1 MSVASCPAC
10 VAIPE
15 DQIEMTASEQ
25 AGKLLFSVPDVHCA
39 GCIGTVENAVKS
51 LPGVRDARLN
61 LSLKRLFVDAD
72 PVMGDAIIAKL
83 ASVGHLA
90 QPLDETTLEN
100 GVDRE
105 GRRLLMRLGVAGFA
119 MMNVMLL
126 SVSVWAGAEGETRNF
141 LHWISAAIAMPT
153 VAFTGVPFF
162 VSGWAAL
169 SKGKLN
175 MDVPISLAILLATAL
190 SLYETSIGGEDA
202 YFDAALSLTF
212 FLLLGRYLNH
222 RTRMAAR
229 SAALELAALETKTAL
244 LIENGETRAMPIA
257 ELKRGDR
264 VLVQP
269 GMAVPVDGRVVAG
282 CSDLD
287 KSLLTGET
295 LPESVDVGAGVFTG
309 TLNLTGPIEV
319 EITGDADDSVL
330 RQITELV
337 SLAEAAKS
345 RYTGLAERA
354 AGIYAPVVHLVAFA
368 GFVGWYLIT
377 GDMRHSLN
385 IAVAVLIITC
395 PCALGLAVPAVMTA
409 TVSRLFQA
417 GVLVKDGSAI
427 ERLAQVN
434 AAVFDKTGTLT
445 KGHAEL
451 AEDTDP
457 QVLSLAAGLA
467 GASAHPLSKSVLA
480 AAKARGVDVAAVTDI
495 TELAGKGLQGRY
507 EGRPLRLG
515 RAEWLGVGPQTG
527 GGVQSWL
534 QWGDDA
540 PVALAFTDPP
550 REDARA
556 TVQELKNDGLP
567 VYMLTGDRA
576 EVAAPLAEALGIEN
590 VEAQV
595 LPEAK
600 LRRIEALGDK
610 TLMVGDGLN
619 DAAAMSGAFVSVAP
633 ASAIDAT
640 RASADLILL
649 SNDLT
654 QIPRAIRLSR
664 QARARILENFTI
676 AGVYNLV
683 AVPLALLGYASP
695 LAAAIAMSSSSILVS
710 LNALRLLRSKT

>member
-467 GASAHPLSKSVLA
+467 EASAHPLSKSVLA
-480 AAKARGVDVAAVTDI
+480 AAKARGVDVAGVTDI

-507 EGRPLRLG
+507 QGRPLRLG

>member
-15 DQIEMTASEQ
+15 DQIEMTAQEQ

-39 GCIGTVENAVKS
+39 GCIGTVEKAV
-51 LPGVRDARLN
+51 LTIPGVREARLN

-72 PVMGDAIIAKL
+72 PGLSDAIIDKL

-90 QPLDETTLEN
+90 QPLDETTLDS
-100 GVDRE
+100 GKDHE

-141 LHWISAAIAMPT
+141 LHWVSAAIAMPT
-153 VAFTGVPFF
+153 VAFAGVPFF
-162 VSGWAAL
+162 ISGWAAL

-175 MDVPISLAILLATAL
+175 MDVPISLAILLAIAL

-212 FLLLGRYLNH
+212 FLLAGRYLNH

-244 LIENGETRAMPIA
+244 IIENGETRAVPITQ
-257 ELKRGDR
+257 LQRGDR

-269 GMAVPVDGRVVAG
+269 GMAVPVDGRVVSG
-282 CSDLD
+282 QSDLD

-295 LPESVDVGAGVFTG
+295 LPEAVEPGAEVFTG
-309 TLNLTGPIEV
+309 TMNLTGPLEV
-319 EITGDADDSVL
+319 EVTGNTEDSVL

-377 GDMRHSLN
+377 GDIRHSLN

-417 GVLVKDGSAI
+417 GVLVKDGSAV
-427 ERLAQVN
+427 ERLAQVE
-434 AAVFDKTGTLT
+434 AVVFDKTGTLT
-445 KGHAEL
+445 KGQAEL
-451 AEDTDP
+451 AEDTDA
-457 QVLSLAAGLA
+457 QTLSLAAGLA
-467 GASAHPLSKSVLA
+467 EASAHPLSKSILA
-480 AAKARGVDVAAVTDI
+480 AAQARGVDIARVTDV
-495 TELAGKGLQGRY
+495 TEIAGKGLQGQY
-507 EGRPLRLG
+507 QGRVLRLG
-515 RAEWLGVGPQTG
+515 RAEWLGVEPETNR
-527 GGVQSWL
+527 GVQTWL

-540 PVALAFTDPP
+540 PVALYFTDPP
-550 REDARA
+550 REDARQ
-556 TVQELKNDGLP
+556 TVQVLKEEGLP

-576 EVAAPLAEALGIEN
+576 EVAAPLAESLGIEN

-600 LRRIEALGDK
+600 LRRVEALGDK

-640 RASADLILL
+640 RASADFILL

-676 AGVYNLV
+676 AGVYNLI

>member
-15 DQIEMTASEQ
+15 DQVEMTAQEQ

-39 GCIGTVENAVKS
+39 GCIGTVEKAVLT
-51 LPGVRDARLN
+51 LPGVREARLN

-72 PVMGDAIIAKL
+72 PGLNDAIIAKL

-90 QPLDETTLEN
+90 QPLDETTLES
-100 GVDRE
+100 GKDPE
-105 GRRLLMRLGVAGFA
+105 GRRLLMRLGVSGFA

-153 VAFTGVPFF
+153 VAFAGVPFF
-162 VSGWAAL
+162 ISGWAAL

-175 MDVPISLAILLATAL
+175 MDVPISLALLLAIGL
-190 SLYETSIGGEDA
+190 SLYETSVGGEDA

-244 LIENGETRAMPIA
+244 MIENGETRAVPIA
-257 ELKRGDR
+257 QLQRGDR

-269 GMAVPVDGRVVAG
+269 GMAVPVDGRVVSG
-282 CSDLD
+282 QSDLD

-295 LPESVDVGAGVFTG
+295 LPESVEPGSDVYTG
-309 TLNLTGPIEV
+309 TMNLTGPLEV
-319 EITGDADDSVL
+319 EITGNPEDSVL

-368 GFVGWYLIT
+368 GFIGWYLIT
-377 GDMRHSLN
+377 GDIRHSLN

-417 GVLVKDGSAI
+417 GVLVKDGSAV
-427 ERLAQVN
+427 ERLAQVE
-434 AAVFDKTGTLT
+434 AVVFDKTGTLT
-445 KGHAEL
+445 KGQAEL
-451 AEDTDP
+451 SGDTDP
-457 QVLSLAAGLA
+457 EILSLAAGLA
-467 GASAHPLSKSVLA
+467 EASAHPLSKSILA
-480 AAKARGVDVAAVTDI
+480 AARSRGVDVAKVTNI
-495 TELAGKGLQGRY
+495 TEIAGKGLQGQY
-507 EGRPLRLG
+507 QGRMLRLG
-515 RAEWLGVGPQTG
+515 RAEWLDVVPETNR
-527 GGVQSWL
+527 GVQSWL

-540 PVALAFTDPP
+540 PVALQFTDPP
-550 REDARA
+550 REDARQ
-556 TVQELKNDGLP
+556 TVQVLKEEGLP

-600 LRRIEALGDK
+600 LRRVEALGDK

-640 RASADLILL
+640 RASADFILL
-649 SNDLT
+649 GNDLT

>member
-15 DQIEMTASEQ
+15 EQIEMTASDQ

-39 GCIGTVENAVKS
+39 GCIGTVEKAVMAV
-51 LPGVRDARLN
+51 PGVRDARLN

-72 PVMGDAIIAKL
+72 SGLTEAIIEKL

-90 QPLDETTLEN
+90 QPLDEATL
-100 GVDRE
+100 GTGKDPE

-119 MMNVMLL
+119 LMNVMLL

-141 LHWISAAIAMPT
+141 LHWVSAAIAMPT
-153 VAFTGVPFF
+153 VAFAAVPFF
-162 VSGWAAL
+162 TSGWAAL

-175 MDVPISLAILLATAL
+175 MDVPISLAILLATGL
-190 SLYETSIGGEDA
+190 SLYETAVGGEDA
-202 YFDAALSLTF
+202 YFDAALSLSF
-212 FLLLGRYLNH
+212 FLLLGRYMNH

-244 LIENGETRAMPIA
+244 LVEGGETRAVPIS
-257 ELKRGDR
+257 ELRQGDC

-269 GMAVPVDGRVVAG
+269 GMAVPVDGRVVSG
-282 CSDLD
+282 NSDLD

-295 LPESVDVGAGVFTG
+295 LPEAVAPGAEVYTG
-309 TLNLTGPIEV
+309 TMNLTGPLEV
-319 EITGDADDSVL
+319 EITHDADDTVL
-330 RQITELV
+330 SRITELV
-337 SLAEAAKS
+337 SLAETAKS

-368 GFVGWYLIT
+368 GFVGWYLAT
-377 GDMRHSLN
+377 GDIRHSLN

-417 GVLVKDGSAI
+417 GVLVKDGTAI
-427 ERLAQVN
+427 ERLAQVE
-434 AAVFDKTGTLT
+434 AVVFDKTGTLT

-457 QVLSLAAGLA
+457 QILTLAAGLA
-467 GASAHPLSKSVLA
+467 AASAHPLSQSVVA
-480 AAKARGVDVAAVTDI
+480 AAKARGIKVAKVTDI
-495 TELAGKGLQGRY
+495 TELAGKGLEGTYQGRQ
-507 EGRPLRLG
+507 LRLG
-515 RAEWLGVGPQTG
+515 RAEWLDVIPETG
-527 GGVQSWL
+527 RGVQSWL
-534 QWGDDA
+534 QWGHDT
-540 PVALAFTDPP
+540 PVALYFTDPP
-550 REDARA
+550 RDDAAA
-556 TVQELKNDGLP
+556 TVADLKTAGLP

-576 EVAAPLAEALGIEN
+576 EVAAPLAEALGIDN
-590 VEAQV
+590 VESQV

-640 RASADLILL
+640 RATADLILL
-649 SNDLT
+649 GNDLT
-654 QIPRAIRLSR
+654 EIPRAMRLSR
-664 QARARILENFTI
+664 QARARVLENFTI
-676 AGVYNLV
+676 AGVYNLI
-683 AVPLALLGYASP
+683 AVPLALFGYASP

-710 LNALRLLRSKT
+710 LNALRLLRSKI